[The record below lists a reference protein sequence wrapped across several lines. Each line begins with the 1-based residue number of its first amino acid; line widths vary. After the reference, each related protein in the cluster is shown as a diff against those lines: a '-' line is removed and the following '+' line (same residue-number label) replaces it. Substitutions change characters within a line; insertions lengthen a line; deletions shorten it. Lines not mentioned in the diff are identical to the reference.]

1 MESRWGK
8 AVMRRLWAEV
18 DLHVA
23 AMLGLLSP
31 ALCVS
36 WWWLL
41 VPLLISQGRICVRAF
56 LDYPAFGR
64 RPWTYL
70 VANELLVVA
79 AVGTVAVV
87 RFTLGFL

>member
-31 ALCVS
+31 ALCLS
-36 WWWLL
+36 WWWLP
-41 VPLLISQGRICVRAF
+41 VPLLIPQGRICVRAF
-56 LDYPAFGR
+56 LDNPASGP

-70 VANELLVVA
+70 VANELLVVG
-79 AVGTVAVV
+79 AVGAVAVV
-87 RFTLGFL
+87 RFALWFL